1 MSEASI
7 HEVCM
12 AVLGLGLFAFI
23 YAILRLVANS
33 EPIPFELSDPVWR
46 YEERKPV
53 EPEGKAD
60 D

>member
-1 MSEASI
+1 
-7 HEVCM
+7 M